1 MIESAQSALS
11 EDEGNAGEALILGH
25 CILNMNTRA
34 PGISAWRGAI
44 IPLLRSLQRYRG
56 EIHQYPCLEAAI
68 VGMRRWWHV
77 KEQYDTF
84 TMRSASRAVAGMYA
98 DYFARKGVS
107 RVKLLGLGLSPTC
120 GYRYTQS
127 DPSWGGRPKSI
138 EPASLI
144 KKGSG
149 VLIEEMLEAFDGSGI
164 VLEVLDVSPS
174 LIYPDYESRMPAAEG
189 YPQTPEDALKE
200 IERFLGLEIEFSS
213 EELSRIRGLKEDL
226 RSRKTLVI
234 PRSLFKSKLEK
245 ILEMAEE
252 GYGFTLVED
261 ISISEK
267 EEELLSEIYASMIGN
282 MMMAGHSVA
291 VIGGKA
297 GFNSLL
303 QRILDILEEFFPEK
317 EILIEKE
324 I

>member
-11 EDEGNAGEALILGH
+11 EDERSASEALILGH

-34 PGISAWRGAI
+34 PGISAWRGAV
-44 IPLLRSLQRYRG
+44 IPLLRSLQSYRG

-84 TMRSASRAVAGMYA
+84 TMRSVSRAVAGMYA

-120 GYRYTQS
+120 GFRYTLS
-127 DPSWGGRPKSI
+127 DPSWGGRPKSV
-138 EPASLI
+138 EPVSLI
-144 KKGSG
+144 RKGSG
-149 VLIEEMLEAFDGSGI
+149 VLIEEMLEAFEDSGAD
-164 VLEVLDVSPS
+164 LEILDVSPS
-174 LIYPDYESRMPAAEG
+174 LIYPHYESRMPAAEG

-200 IERFLGLEIEFSS
+200 LERLLGLEIEFSS
-213 EELSRIRGLKEDL
+213 SELSHIRGLKEDL

-234 PRSLFKSKLEK
+234 PRSLFNAKLEK
-245 ILEMAEE
+245 IFELAEE
-252 GYGFTLVED
+252 GYGFTLIED
-261 ISISEK
+261 ISSSEK
-267 EEELLSEIYASMIGN
+267 EEELLSVIYASMIGN

-291 VIGGKA
+291 IIGGGR

-303 QRILDILEEFFPEK
+303 QRILDILGEFFPEK
-317 EILIEKE
+317 KFLIEKE